1 MTIAPIALWVFKN
14 WGLGSNDAV
23 VDRVTVIVARLV
35 VENSGDIVALVIL
48 VLVMI
53 EMVMYARILMSGQIL
68 PLDHF
73 LD

>member
-1 MTIAPIALWVFKN
+1 MR
-14 WGLGSNDAV
+14 SNDAV

-35 VENSGDIVALVIL
+35 MEKSGDIVALVIL

-53 EMVMYARILMSGQIL
+53 KMVVCTRILMSGQIL

-73 LD
+73 LDQFDIIFVNLRTPIH

>member
-1 MTIAPIALWVFKN
+1 MR
-14 WGLGSNDAV
+14 SNDAV

-35 VENSGDIVALVIL
+35 MKKSGDIVALVIL

-53 EMVMYARILMSGQIL
+53 KMVVCARILMSGQIL

-73 LD
+73 LDQFDIIFVNLGTAIH